1 MGVPMNQFNLVDDI
15 LDFAIDNEIK
25 AYKFY
30 IDLAAKM
37 KNPEIKQVFLDF
49 AAEEQ
54 NHKKL
59 LEDTKKGK
67 KVELSGE
74 QIADLKIAEFTVAAQ
89 PTPDMDYQAALVLA
103 MQKEKKAFQLYTH
116 MANLVTDPTNKQLF
130 QSLAQQEAKHKL
142 RFELEYDQIV
152 LKED

>member
-1 MGVPMNQFNLVDDI
+1 MKQFNLVDDI

-30 IDLAAKM
+30 TDLAAKM
-37 KNPEIKQVFLDF
+37 KNPEMKQVFLDF

-54 NHKKL
+54 NHRKL

-67 KVELSGE
+67 KVELGGE
-74 QIADLKIAEFTVAAQ
+74 QIADLKIAEFAVAAE

-103 MQKEKKAFQLYTH
+103 MQKEKKSFQLYTRI
-116 MANLVTDPTNKQLF
+116 ANLVTGPANKQLF

-142 RFELEYDQIV
+142 RFELEYDQVV

>member
-1 MGVPMNQFNLVDDI
+1 MENFSLVDDI

-30 IDLAAKM
+30 TDLAAKM
-37 KNPEIKQVFLDF
+37 KNPEMKKVFLDF

-59 LEDTKKGK
+59 LEDTKKEK
-67 KVELSGE
+67 TVNLSGE
-74 QIADLKIAEFTVAAQ
+74 QIADLKIAEFTVVVE
-89 PTPDMDYQAALVLA
+89 PTVDMDYQAALILA
-103 MQKEKKAFQLYTH
+103 MQKEKESFQLYNSI
-116 MANLVTDPTNKQLF
+116 ANLVTNAANKQLF
-130 QSLAQQEAKHKL
+130 QFLAQQEAKHKL
-142 RFELEYDQIV
+142 RFELEYDEVI